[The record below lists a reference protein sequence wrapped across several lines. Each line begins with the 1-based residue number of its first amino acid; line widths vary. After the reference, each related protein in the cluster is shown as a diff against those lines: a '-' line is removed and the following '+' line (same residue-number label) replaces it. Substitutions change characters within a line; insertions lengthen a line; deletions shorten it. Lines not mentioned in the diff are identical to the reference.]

1 MSDII
6 AIDPH
11 SKDHAIRA
19 SLQTVPLGQRLL
31 LLTYLLITRLLPTSL
46 ILFLVRRASRK
57 TPRRTSTAP
66 GSVSPK
72 IYPSGP
78 RANSTG

>member
-11 SKDHAIRA
+11 SKDHAIRE

-31 LLTYLLITRLLPTSL
+31 LLTYLLLTRLLPTSL

-57 TPRRTSTAP
+57 NPEEDFD
-66 GSVSPK
+66 
-72 IYPSGP
+72 
-78 RANSTG
+78 RARERVAQNLPERPAGKLY